1 MKHESKP
8 IRWDVFIPCFI
19 VIGGAALLGIV
30 NNAWLTNVTYAM
42 FDWSLS
48 TFGWLYQI
56 VAMVT
61 LLLACLLMFTRVGK
75 IRFGGPEAKAK
86 HSFGSWFAMTLTGG
100 IATGLITYGVNEV
113 LIYYGNI
120 YGELEGYGI
129 QPLTQEAELF
139 AMGRCFYNWTFI
151 PYAMY
156 ALSGVLIAYMY
167 FNRKKQLSVAASLT
181 PIFGEK
187 VTHGIW
193 VVLVDVLSVLAI
205 ALGLASSLGAGLA
218 LIGSGLYSA
227 YGVEQGPIVWMA
239 LTAIITV
246 TFTIASVTGID
257 KGIKWL
263 AGLTSK
269 IFYVL
274 LILLFI
280 IGPTIYIL
288 NMANVGLGYW
298 LDRFWMWGFDPYT
311 VGGSALVT
319 WWTMYDWAIW
329 IAYAPLMGIFFAIIA
344 YGRTV
349 RQFLI
354 VNWILPASFGFV
366 WFSVWGSTAM
376 ESPRLFRLC
385 VVLRVG
391 LHRPGVAEE
400 RQRRHHHRHSERR
413 RYHWPVGVPEERPSG
428 HDYHPCYH
436 SGPHRG
442 LLHHGGHYVHHHRRS
457 VYQRCP
463 SRRGACHLAKN
474 RLGCVHRRDR
484 LRHGSL
490 WRRRPGRRRRK
501 VSGGLRRLC
510 GAYCIYIP
518 SSRSFQGVLLRSRD
532 QERHCRQRGSGRSVI
547 FL

>member
-1 MKHESKP
+1 MRPSVPHTERNMKQENKP
-8 IRWDVFIPCFI
+8 IRWNVFIPCFV

-120 YGELEGYGI
+120 YGELDGYGI
-129 QPLTQEAELF
+129 TPLTQEAELF
-139 AMGRCFYNWTFI
+139 SMGRCFYNWTFI

-167 FNRKKQLSVAASLT
+167 FNRKKDLSVAASLT
-181 PIFGEK
+181 PIFGDK
-187 VTHGIW
+187 VTKGIW

-227 YGVEQGPIVWMA
+227 YGVAQGPIVWVI

-274 LILLFI
+274 LILLFV

-298 LDRFWMWGFDPYT
+298 LDRFWMWGFDPST

-319 WWTMYDWAIW
+319 W
-329 IAYAPLMGIFFAIIA
+329 
-344 YGRTV
+344 
-349 RQFLI
+349 
-354 VNWILPASFGFV
+354 
-366 WFSVWGSTAM
+366 
-376 ESPRLFRLC
+376 
-385 VVLRVG
+385 
-391 LHRPGVAEE
+391 
-400 RQRRHHHRHSERR
+400 
-413 RYHWPVGVPEERPSG
+413 
-428 HDYHPCYH
+428 
-436 SGPHRG
+436 
-442 LLHHGGHYVHHHRRS
+442 
-457 VYQRCP
+457 
-463 SRRGACHLAKN
+463 
-474 RLGCVHRRDR
+474 
-484 LRHGSL
+484 
-490 WRRRPGRRRRK
+490 
-501 VSGGLRRLC
+501 
-510 GAYCIYIP
+510 
-518 SSRSFQGVLLRSRD
+518 
-532 QERHCRQRGSGRSVI
+532 
-547 FL
+547 

>member
-1 MKHESKP
+1 MRLPPHTERNMKHENKP
-8 IRWDVFIPCFI
+8 IRWNVFIPCFV

-30 NNAWLTNVTYAM
+30 NNAWLTEVTYAM

-61 LLLACLLMFTRVGK
+61 LLLACLLMFTKVGK

-120 YGELEGYGI
+120 YGELDGYGI
-129 QPLTQEAELF
+129 TPLTQDAELF

-181 PIFGEK
+181 PIFGERFTK
-187 VTHGIW
+187 GIW

-227 YGVEQGPIVWMA
+227 YGVEQGPIVWIA
-239 LTAIITV
+239 LTAIITI

-274 LILLFI
+274 LVLLFV

-366 WFSVWGSTAM
+366 WFSVWGSTALEWQKSGSADIIAAIKDGGATAGLWEFLKNVPLGM
-376 ESPRLFRLC
+376 IIIPVIILALIAAFSTTADTMSTTIAALC
-385 VVLRVG
+385 TKGARHDEEPAIWQKIVWGVSIGVIACIMVAFGGGAQGVDGVKYLAACGGFVVLVVFIFQ
-391 LHRPGVAEE
+391 VAAAFK
-400 RQRRHHHRHSERR
+400 
-413 RYHWPVGVPEERPSG
+413 VFFFDPETKK
-428 HDYHPCYH
+428 DI
-436 SGPHRG
+436 
-442 LLHHGGHYVHHHRRS
+442 VDS
-457 VYQRCP
+457 V
-463 SRRGACHLAKN
+463 
-474 RLGCVHRRDR
+474 
-484 LRHGSL
+484 
-490 WRRRPGRRRRK
+490 
-501 VSGGLRRLC
+501 
-510 GAYCIYIP
+510 
-518 SSRSFQGVLLRSRD
+518 D
-532 QERHCRQRGSGRSVI
+532 QIEV
-547 FL
+547 

>member
-1 MKHESKP
+1 MPALYIDPAGNVGDAPAGLVK
-8 IRWDVFIPCFI
+8 VNCA
-19 VIGGAALLGIV
+19 GA
-30 NNAWLTNVTYAM
+30 
-42 FDWSLS
+42 
-48 TFGWLYQI
+48 
-56 VAMVT
+56 
-61 LLLACLLMFTRVGK
+61 
-75 IRFGGPEAKAK
+75 
-86 HSFGSWFAMTLTGG
+86 FGSWFAMTLTGG

-120 YGELEGYGI
+120 YGELDGYGI
-129 QPLTQEAELF
+129 TPLTQEAELF
-139 AMGRCFYNWTFI
+139 SMGRCFYNWTFI

-167 FNRKKQLSVAASLT
+167 FNRKKELSVAASLT

-187 VTHGIW
+187 VTKGVW

-227 YGVEQGPIVWMA
+227 YGIAQGPVVWFA
-239 LTAIITV
+239 LTAIITI

-257 KGIKWL
+257 RGIKWL

-366 WFSVWGSTAM
+366 WFSVWGSTAL
-376 ESPRLFRLC
+376 EWQKSGSADIIAALC
-385 VVLRVG
+385 TKGARHDEEPAIWQKIVWGVSIGVIACIMVAFGGGAQGVDGVKYLAACGGFVVLV
-391 LHRPGVAEE
+391 VFIFQVVSAFK
-400 RQRRHHHRHSERR
+400 
-413 RYHWPVGVPEERPSG
+413 VFFFDPETKK
-428 HDYHPCYH
+428 DI
-436 SGPHRG
+436 
-442 LLHHGGHYVHHHRRS
+442 VDS
-457 VYQRCP
+457 V
-463 SRRGACHLAKN
+463 
-474 RLGCVHRRDR
+474 
-484 LRHGSL
+484 
-490 WRRRPGRRRRK
+490 
-501 VSGGLRRLC
+501 
-510 GAYCIYIP
+510 
-518 SSRSFQGVLLRSRD
+518 D
-532 QERHCRQRGSGRSVI
+532 QIEV
-547 FL
+547 

>member
-1 MKHESKP
+1 MKHENKP
-8 IRWDVFIPCFI
+8 IRWDVFIPCFV

-30 NNAWLTNVTYAM
+30 NNSWLASVTYTM

-61 LLLACLLMFTRVGK
+61 LLLAALLLFTKVGK

-120 YGELEGYGI
+120 YGELDGYGI
-129 QPLTQEAELF
+129 TPLTQEAELF

-187 VTHGIW
+187 VTQGIW

-218 LIGSGLYSA
+218 LI
-227 YGVEQGPIVWMA
+227 
-239 LTAIITV
+239 
-246 TFTIASVTGID
+246 
-257 KGIKWL
+257 
-263 AGLTSK
+263 
-269 IFYVL
+269 
-274 LILLFI
+274 
-280 IGPTIYIL
+280 
-288 NMANVGLGYW
+288 
-298 LDRFWMWGFDPYT
+298 
-311 VGGSALVT
+311 GSALVT

-366 WFSVWGSTAM
+366 WFSVWGSTALEWQKSGSADIISAIQAGGATTGLWEFLKNVPLGM
-376 ESPRLFRLC
+376 IIIPVIILALIAAFSTTADTMSTTIAALC
-385 VVLRVG
+385 TKGARHDEEPAIWQKIIWGVSIGVIACVMVAFGGGAQGVDGVKYLAACGGFVVLVVFIFQ
-391 LHRPGVAEE
+391 VAAAFK
-400 RQRRHHHRHSERR
+400 
-413 RYHWPVGVPEERPSG
+413 VFFFDPETKK
-428 HDYHPCYH
+428 DI
-436 SGPHRG
+436 
-442 LLHHGGHYVHHHRRS
+442 VDS
-457 VYQRCP
+457 V
-463 SRRGACHLAKN
+463 
-474 RLGCVHRRDR
+474 
-484 LRHGSL
+484 
-490 WRRRPGRRRRK
+490 
-501 VSGGLRRLC
+501 
-510 GAYCIYIP
+510 
-518 SSRSFQGVLLRSRD
+518 D
-532 QERHCRQRGSGRSVI
+532 QIEA
-547 FL
+547 